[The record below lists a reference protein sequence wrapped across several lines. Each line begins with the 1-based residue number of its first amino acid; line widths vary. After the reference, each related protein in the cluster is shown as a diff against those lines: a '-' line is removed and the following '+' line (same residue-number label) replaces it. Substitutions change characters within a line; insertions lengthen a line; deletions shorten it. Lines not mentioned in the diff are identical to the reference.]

1 MNDVAGKPHLLF
13 FTSARSGPGRR
24 MESLLAHLAR
34 KERGRLSVSRV
45 DADASP
51 QLVERLAVTEIPTLV
66 LLQGGKQ
73 VGRIEGR
80 ASAPR
85 IERML
90 EEHLPAGAGGQSEPE
105 PRRVVRAE
113 PA

>member
-1 MNDVAGKPHLLF
+1 MGEAAAMPHLLF

-34 KERGRLSVSRV
+34 KERGRLHISRV
-45 DADASP
+45 DADAAP
-51 QLVERLAVTEIPTLV
+51 QLMERLAVTEIPTLV
-66 LLQGGKQ
+66 LLLGGKP
-73 VGRIEGR
+73 VARIDGR

-90 EEHLPAGAGGQSEPE
+90 AEHLPAPPE
-105 PRRVVRAE
+105 GNPDRSLA
-113 PA
+113 A